1 MKILNIIFE
10 INSNSL
16 IVPKKNQENIMH
28 NNIIYQNI
36 DHLENE

>member
-16 IVPKKNQENIMH
+16 IVPKKMNNIY

-36 DHLENE
+36 DQLENE